1 MPFERPGWD
10 EYYMGIA
17 RAVATRSNCIRR
29 RVGALV
35 VVEKA
40 IIATGYNGTP
50 MGVANCS
57 DGGCPRCA
65 SDAPPG
71 AGYDTCVCVH
81 AEQNAIVMAARHGN
95 ATNGGTLYATLR
107 PCFGCAKESI
117 QAGIREIVFDEP
129 YEYGAGLE
137 EAYRRLIAESGM
149 TAPAAPAAL
158 SGLGPGGRPRGA
170 ARIASTAAASRTP
183 ASSRRGGC
191 GPGGPRSRAC
201 AWGRPSGRRGSPP

>member
-1 MPFERPGWD
+1 MTFERPGWD

-29 RVGALV
+29 RVGRADRGREGDHRHRLQRHPDGRRELLRRRLPALRLGRP
-35 VVEKA
+35 A
-40 IIATGYNGTP
+40 
-50 MGVANCS
+50 
-57 DGGCPRCA
+57 
-65 SDAPPG
+65 G

-95 ATNGGTLYATLR
+95 ATNGGLLYATLR

-117 QAGIREIVFDEP
+117 QAGIREVVFDEP

-149 TAPAAPAAL
+149 VLRQHP
-158 SGLGPGGRPRGA
+158 PR
-170 ARIASTAAASRTP
+170 
-183 ASSRRGGC
+183 
-191 GPGGPRSRAC
+191 
-201 AWGRPSGRRGSPP
+201 

>member
-95 ATNGGTLYATLR
+95 ATNGGILYATLR

-129 YEYGAGLE
+129 YEYGAGSRGGLPP
-137 EAYRRLIAESGM
+137 AHRRVRHDL
-149 TAPAAPAAL
+149 PPAPAAL
-158 SGLGPGGRPRGA
+158 SAAGSARRRRDCGSFGRCPAGRPQDDGLGA
-170 ARIASTAAASRTP
+170 APSETAAA
-183 ASSRRGGC
+183 A
-191 GPGGPRSRAC
+191 
-201 AWGRPSGRRGSPP
+201 PSG